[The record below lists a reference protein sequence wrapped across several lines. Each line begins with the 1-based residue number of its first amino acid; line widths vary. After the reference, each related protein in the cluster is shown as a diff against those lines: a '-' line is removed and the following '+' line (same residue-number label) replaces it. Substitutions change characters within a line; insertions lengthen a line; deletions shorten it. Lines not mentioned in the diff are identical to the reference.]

1 MSSETTRNP
10 TDGFRVLVVDD
21 SKIMRTM
28 VIRCLKMSQFQVA
41 SVLEAGDGTEALGL
55 LSRESVDLVLS
66 DLHMP
71 TMDGVEMVAR
81 MRERPATS
89 SIPVVMVSSQRDEA
103 VESKLRTLGV
113 CAYLHKPFQPET
125 LDRIL
130 RAALHLEVGT

>member
-1 MSSETTRNP
+1 MISEMMRTSTG
-10 TDGFRVLVVDD
+10 GFRVLVVDD

-28 VIRCLKMSQFQVA
+28 VIRCLEMSQFQVA
-41 SVLEAGDGTEALGL
+41 RVLEAGDGSEALGV

-71 TMDGVEMVAR
+71 TMDGAEMVAR
-81 MRERPATS
+81 MREQPATS

-103 VESKLRTLGV
+103 VESKLRALGV

-125 LDRIL
+125 LGRIL
-130 RAALHLEVGT
+130 RAALHLEAGT